1 MNRRRLVGTLAAAP
15 LLGLAATPAAAAT
28 YPGAAWTKATPA
40 SVGMDGAKLQ
50 EAIAWA
56 QNAGAGSILVVR
68 SGLSVGTAGD
78 QAVRRELKSAT
89 KSVGS
94 ILLGLAL
101 TDQRVSSLSAKAAAH
116 MPGFGTPPSGNA
128 ARAGSV
134 TPQHLATHTAG
145 FESDAGFG
153 RIVHA
158 PGSSWSYSNGGANW
172 LADVLTTVYR
182 KDLAALLRE
191 RVSAKIGITSAD
203 LTWRSNVYRPTTL
216 PGTTIPR
223 REFGSGISANVN
235 AMARLGYLMLRGGN
249 WNGVQILPTT
259 YVDAARQ
266 TPSSLPDTS
275 LVDPVEFP
283 DADRHYGLLWWNN
296 GDGSMAGVPR
306 DAYWAWGKGES
317 LILVAPTLDLVAAR
331 TGAAWQPSNWMARYG
346 TVAPFFQKLAASVVG
361 SAW

>member
-15 LLGLAATPAAAAT
+15 LLGLAATPAAAAR
-28 YPGAAWTKATPA
+28 YPGAAWAKATPA
-40 SVGMDGAKLQ
+40 SVGMDGTKLKG
-50 EAIAWA
+50 AIAWA
-56 QNAGAGSILVVR
+56 QNEGAGSVLVVR

-101 TDQRVSSLSAKAAAH
+101 TDRRVSLPAKAAAH

-134 TPQHLATHTAG
+134 TLQHLATHTAG
-145 FESDAGFG
+145 FEADAGFG

-182 KDLAALLRE
+182 KDMAALLRE
-191 RVSAKIGITSAD
+191 RVSSKIGITSAD
-203 LTWRSNVYRPTTL
+203 LTWRSNAYRPTTL

-223 REFGSGISANVN
+223 REFGSGVSANVD
-235 AMARLGYLMLRGGN
+235 AMARLGYLMLRRGS
-249 WNGVQILPTT
+249 WNGTQILSTS
-259 YVDAARQ
+259 YVDAARR
-266 TPSSLPDTS
+266 TPSFLPGTD

-283 DADRHYGLLWWNN
+283 NADRHYGLLWWNN

-317 LILVAPTLDLVAAR
+317 LILVVPSLDLVAAR
-331 TGAAWQPSNWMARYG
+331 TGAAWQGSNWMARYG
-346 TVAPFFQKLAASVVG
+346 TVAPFFQKLAASVD
-361 SAW
+361 

>member
-1 MNRRRLVGTLAAAP
+1 MRRRRLVGALVATPFLASAAA
-15 LLGLAATPAAAAT
+15 PAAAAT
-28 YPGAAWTKATPA
+28 FPGAAWQRATPA
-40 SVGMDGAKLQ
+40 SLGMDGAKLKG
-50 EAIAWA
+50 AIAWA
-56 QNAGAGSILVVR
+56 QNAGTGSILVVR
-68 SGLSVGTAGD
+68 SGLAVGTAGD
-78 QAVRRELKSAT
+78 LAVRRELKSAT

-101 TDQRVSSLSAKAAAH
+101 MDSRVSLSGNAATY

-128 ARAGSV
+128 ARAGAV
-134 TPQHLATHTAG
+134 TIQHLATHTAG
-145 FESDAGFG
+145 FEADAGFG
-153 RIVHA
+153 RLLYA

-182 KDLAALLRE
+182 RDLAALLRG
-191 RVSAKIGITSAD
+191 RVSTKIGITSTD
-203 LTWRSNVYRPTTL
+203 LTWRSNAYRPKTL

-223 REFGSGISANVN
+223 REFGSGISASVN

-296 GDGSMAGVPR
+296 NDGSMAGVPH

-317 LILVAPTLDLVAAR
+317 LILVVPSLDLVVAR
-331 TGAAWQPSNWMARYG
+331 TGAAWQGSNWMARYG
-346 TVAPFFQKLAASVVG
+346 TVAPFFQKVVASVIE
-361 SAW
+361 SA